1 MTASMK
7 ALIIIPAY
15 NEALNIEKVICDIKE
30 HAAYDYLIVD
40 DCSKDD
46 TYELCDRRG
55 YNILHLPI
63 NYGLASGVQAGIKY
77 AYHHGYDAVIQFDGD
92 GQHLAKYIQ
101 PLFDALQHC
110 DIAIGS
116 RFVSKKKPFTS
127 RMLGS
132 RLLSFMIR
140 LVTGKK
146 IKDPTS
152 GMRAFNKS
160 VMEEYAFDM
169 NYPPEPDTLVYMLK
183 KGKIIKEIQVEMSD
197 REFGESY
204 LNPMRSLKYMLEM
217 AVSILFIQVFRKR

>member
-1 MTASMK
+1 MK

-15 NEALNIEKVICDIKE
+15 NEAMNIEKVIHDIKE
-30 HAAYDYLIVD
+30 QSSYDYIIID

-46 TYELCDRRG
+46 TYQCCEHHG
-55 YNILHLPI
+55 YNIIHLPI

-77 AYHHGYDAVIQFDGD
+77 ALKHGYEAVIQFDGD

-101 PLFDALQHC
+101 PLFDALQTS
-110 DIAIGS
+110 DIVIGS
-116 RFVSKKKPFTS
+116 RFVNEKKPFTS

-132 RLLSFMIR
+132 RILSFMIR
-140 LVTGKK
+140 LVTGKR

-160 VMEEYAFDM
+160 VMEEYASDM

-183 KGKIIKEIQVEMSD
+183 KGKKVKEVQVEMCD

-204 LNPMRSLKYMLEM
+204 LNPIRSFKYMLEM